1 MKLLIHF
8 ALPLLMFAQI
18 ANAQETQG
26 APEGMIDFA
35 SSRKYSLFS
44 EGLPLPNSP
53 EAYSMIQYSSPQA
66 NLYRGEVSVDIPFYT
81 YSDSDFEIPI
91 SFSYRSGG
99 HQPNVPYGVMG
110 LGWSLNAGGFISREI
125 RGIADESASPT
136 NKDQYK
142 FVNKLYGDNDRDVAF
157 PEPDMYGYS
166 YWFKAD
172 STDNQ
177 GYYHQDCVLDFK
189 VGAEFMPTMSPN
201 IDSDDIFHRH
211 IETTPDIFHFSVPG
225 HSGSFVLAPH
235 GKAIFFDTTGA
246 SEFYKLEANFNASSI
261 TSFTITSDDRYV
273 FIFDVVEQSASY
285 NTRFSEDYQFITNTW
300 KLSSIVAPNG
310 RRVEYSYGLD
320 YWTDAMVPFEVDEV
334 YARELRSVKDHID
347 GEPIDEA
354 SRYESFIMNNNF
366 PTLNV
371 VINKPLTKITIDN
384 KVQYSFDYSEQH
396 CRDGSSYTGKN
407 LVCIGIIDLPTSDTT
422 RFCRFS
428 YHLDGRK
435 DEECS
440 LDNRGVT
447 FLDGLTLSDFG
458 TYLFEYN
465 EPSSGMPKTDT
476 YAIDWYGFYN
486 GNNESVAIQEF
497 LPDRYTAKTNDNYL
511 LNTRKPSE
519 EHCKVGMLTKLT
531 YPTGGWTQFTYEQN
545 TYSKDHLNTSC
556 KLNLEPDG
564 GHYYGAGVRLKSMS
578 DYSDVGKEYRRT
590 DYKYVNEDG
599 KSSGCLL
606 WRPIIYSNYSARTTN
621 ILDLDRETV
630 SSAND
635 FTYSGQP
642 HIEYLRVL
650 EEVYDPEAPQ
660 HRGITE
666 YTYETSYQIS
676 ARDNYD
682 VGVGLNIH
690 DWEYNCNSYEN
701 MRHSS
706 WIQSNEQSRMG
717 GRLSTRTTYSDDL
730 TKPIQKDSITYSLY
744 YPTTSSLTS
753 YIVALGFPT
762 KLFYSF
768 ASVIKNR
775 SYEFT
780 YDKNGDIISRVCS
793 DLRYDTEGR
802 FSGTHQV
809 DSRGR
814 NVKTELT
821 YHNVVPALVTQS
833 VTKVDDVIVKIERY
847 NYIHLSASG
856 YPDLYVPSSM
866 KRAILES
873 ETTNNDSWEYKIV
886 MTFDEYDSKGRL
898 LQSTDERG
906 VKTSYVWGYD
916 GRYLIAAVE
925 GVSYQE
931 LKNNPNL
938 RNYSELFGT
947 NGRYYPSGIPSVVES
962 KLRNLPGVLVTTWEH
977 DPLVGVTKYTDQSG
991 RIYTHSYDSHN
1002 RLAESTMHG
1011 NTVLMQYL
1019 YNIISE
1025 NQ

>member
-1 MKLLIHF
+1 MKRFLQCLLIIS
-8 ALPLLMFAQI
+8 LPFYNSYAQD
-18 ANAQETQG
+18 E

-66 NLYRGEVSVDIPFYT
+66 NLYRGEVSIDIPFYT

-285 NTRFSEDYQFITNTW
+285 NTKFSEDYQFITNTW

-396 CRDGSSYTGKN
+396 YREGSSYRGKN

-447 FLDGLTLSDFG
+447 FLDGLTLSDIG

-465 EPSSGMPKTDT
+465 EPSSGMPETHT
-476 YAIDWYGFYN
+476 YAIYWY
-486 GNNESVAIQEF
+486 
-497 LPDRYTAKTNDNYL
+497 
-511 LNTRKPSE
+511 
-519 EHCKVGMLTKLT
+519 
-531 YPTGGWTQFTYEQN
+531 
-545 TYSKDHLNTSC
+545 
-556 KLNLEPDG
+556 
-564 GHYYGAGVRLKSMS
+564 
-578 DYSDVGKEYRRT
+578 
-590 DYKYVNEDG
+590 
-599 KSSGCLL
+599 
-606 WRPIIYSNYSARTTN
+606 
-621 ILDLDRETV
+621 
-630 SSAND
+630 
-635 FTYSGQP
+635 
-642 HIEYLRVL
+642 
-650 EEVYDPEAPQ
+650 
-660 HRGITE
+660 
-666 YTYETSYQIS
+666 
-676 ARDNYD
+676 
-682 VGVGLNIH
+682 
-690 DWEYNCNSYEN
+690 
-701 MRHSS
+701 
-706 WIQSNEQSRMG
+706 
-717 GRLSTRTTYSDDL
+717 
-730 TKPIQKDSITYSLY
+730 
-744 YPTTSSLTS
+744 
-753 YIVALGFPT
+753 
-762 KLFYSF
+762 
-768 ASVIKNR
+768 
-775 SYEFT
+775 
-780 YDKNGDIISRVCS
+780 
-793 DLRYDTEGR
+793 
-802 FSGTHQV
+802 
-809 DSRGR
+809 
-814 NVKTELT
+814 
-821 YHNVVPALVTQS
+821 
-833 VTKVDDVIVKIERY
+833 
-847 NYIHLSASG
+847 
-856 YPDLYVPSSM
+856 
-866 KRAILES
+866 
-873 ETTNNDSWEYKIV
+873 
-886 MTFDEYDSKGRL
+886 
-898 LQSTDERG
+898 
-906 VKTSYVWGYD
+906 
-916 GRYLIAAVE
+916 
-925 GVSYQE
+925 
-931 LKNNPNL
+931 
-938 RNYSELFGT
+938 
-947 NGRYYPSGIPSVVES
+947 
-962 KLRNLPGVLVTTWEH
+962 
-977 DPLVGVTKYTDQSG
+977 
-991 RIYTHSYDSHN
+991 
-1002 RLAESTMHG
+1002 
-1011 NTVLMQYL
+1011 
-1019 YNIISE
+1019 
-1025 NQ
+1025 

>member
-1 MKLLIHF
+1 MKRFIQYIVVIFLSC
-8 ALPLLMFAQI
+8 QWVY
-18 ANAQETQG
+18 AQEK
-26 APEGMIDFA
+26 APEGMVDFA

-53 EAYSMIQYSSPQA
+53 EAFSMIQYSSPQA
-66 NLYRGEVSVDIPFYT
+66 NLYRGEVSIDIPFYT

-99 HQPNVPYGVMG
+99 HKPNVPYGVMG

-157 PEPDMYGYS
+157 PEPDMYGYA

-172 STDNQ
+172 TTDNK
-177 GYYHQDCVLDFK
+177 GYYHLDCVLDFK
-189 VGAEFMPTMSPN
+189 VGAEFMPTLSPN
-201 IDSDDIFHRH
+201 VDSDDTFYKH
-211 IETTPDIFHFSVPG
+211 IETTPDVFHFNVPG

-285 NTRFSEDYQFITNTW
+285 NTKFSEDYQFITNTW

-320 YWTDAMVPFEVDEV
+320 YWTDAMVPFEVKEI
-334 YARELRSVKDHID
+334 YTRELRSVKDHID
-347 GEPIDEA
+347 GEPIDGA
-354 SRYESFIMNNNF
+354 SRYENLNMSNSL
-366 PTLNV
+366 PTSNV

-396 CRDGSSYTGKN
+396 CREGSSYRGKN

-486 GNNESVAIQEF
+486 GNNESDAKEEF

-519 EHCKVGMLTKLT
+519 EYCKAGILTKLI

-545 TYSKDHLNTSC
+545 SYSKDHLNTSC
-556 KLNLEPDG
+556 SLNLEPDG

-606 WRPIIYSNYSARTTN
+606 WRPIIYSNYSVRTTN

-660 HRGITE
+660 HKGITE
-666 YTYETSYQIS
+666 YTYHTSYHMI
-676 ARDNYD
+676 ARDSYD
-682 VGVGLNIH
+682 VGANWNITN
-690 DWEYNCNSYEN
+690 WEYAYSPTEN
-701 MRHSS
+701 LRYQS
-706 WIQSNEQSRMG
+706 WIQSNEQSRLG
-717 GRLSTRTTYSDDL
+717 GRLLTRTTYADNLD
-730 TKPIQKDSITYSLY
+730 TPIAKDSLTYDVY
-744 YPTTSSLTS
+744 YPETNSSLEAYT
-753 YIVALGFPT
+753 VVLGFKS
-762 KLFYSF
+762 KLFYTFS
-768 ASVIKNR
+768 SVISDNK
-775 SYEFT
+775 YEYT
-780 YDKNGDIISRVCS
+780 YDKNGDLITSKFTDS
-793 DLRYDTEGR
+793 GYDAKGR
-802 FSGTHQV
+802 LVRTTQT

-814 NVKTELT
+814 TITTKLS
-821 YHNVVPALVTQS
+821 YHESMPTLITDRVTS
-833 VTKVDDVIVKIERY
+833 MDGNIIRAERY
-847 NYIHLSASG
+847 NYMCLNESST
-856 YPDLYVPSSM
+856 PNQYVPASM
-866 KRAILES
+866 ELAIIDGEVPDTS
-873 ETTNNDSWEYKIV
+873 GMAYKTKIS
-886 MTFDEYDSKGRL
+886 FDKYDNKGRL
-898 LQSTDERG
+898 LQTTDERG
-906 VKTSYVWGYD
+906 IKTSYVWGY
-916 GRYLIAAVE
+916 GGLYPVAAVE
-925 GVSYQE
+925 GISHDTLGVISVYPGE
-931 LKNNPNL
+931 LPA
-938 RNYSELFGT
+938 GT
-947 NGRYYPSGIPSVVES
+947 EAYMRGLSGR
-962 KLRNLPGVLVTTWEH
+962 LVTTWKHEPLIGVSEIA
-977 DPLVGVTKYTDQSG
+977 DPSG
-991 RIYTHSYDSHN
+991 RVHTYEYDCHN
-1002 RLAESTMHG
+1002 RLLKSYMNG
-1011 NTVLMQYL
+1011 NSILMEYL
-1019 YNIISE
+1019 YNIVSE
-1025 NQ
+1025 NNSHNL